1 MFVGFSEKLN
11 FGSGGGTA
19 TMIPSTFPIL
29 PIGQMVNYHPLA
41 QQFLATTGITDPTI
55 QSAIYQLTFDL
66 SNSGLLNKL
75 AVIYPFVGGTAS
87 THRINLKDPRDTDAA
102 FRLNFF
108 GGITHSSTGVFFNGS
123 NGYADTQFIPPSTM
137 NNNMSF
143 ALYSTRN
150 VTSSNFVIDMGAIG
164 SSVTGLPGG
173 SFYIRRGASGGPD
186 LGAVF
191 FNSASTNGAAS
202 GLVTDPRGFFI
213 GTITQNNLRIIYRDS
228 ITLGTTTT
236 VVDHV
241 VYPFSI
247 WIGSCGVAGVFSS
260 SFPSLRE
267 IAFAS
272 IGFGLLDSDVRTLTS
287 IVQSF
292 QTKLGRNI

>member
-1 MFVGFSEKLN
+1 
-11 FGSGGGTA
+11 
-19 TMIPSTFPIL
+19 
-29 PIGQMVNYHPLA
+29 MVNYHPLA

-150 VTSSNFVIDMGAIG
+150 VTGGSFPIDMGAIG
-164 SSVTGLPGG
+164 NGVSGVPG
-173 SFYIRRGASGGPD
+173 SYFFIRRSDNTGF
-186 LGAVF
+186 AV
-191 FNSASTNGAAS
+191 FNSASTAVGAS
-202 GLVTDPRGFFI
+202 GLVTDTRGFFI
-213 GTITQNNLRIIYRDS
+213 GTITQNNLRRIYRDS

-236 VVDHV
+236 VLDHV

-247 WIGSCGVAGVFSS
+247 WIGSCGIAGVFNG

-267 IAFAS
+267 ISFAS
-272 IGFGLLDSDVRTLTS
+272 IGFGLLDSDVGTLTA
-287 IVQSF
+287 IVQNF
-292 QTKLGRNI
+292 QTRLGRNI